1 MSFHFRAVLT
11 FWRTQLTFKV
21 VVLEL
26 SLNEPPFRS
35 SLLFISPLPSG
46 VQGQQ
51 YGLSFL
57 SKPLTARQGF
67 SAPPSPLQG
76 PGSLSASELSSCLF
90 VLVGSY

>member
-1 MSFHFRAVLT
+1 MPFHFRAMLA
-11 FWRTQLTFKV
+11 FWGAQLRFKV

-26 SLNEPPFRS
+26 ILKEPPFRS

-51 YGLSFL
+51 YHLSRDFL
-57 SKPLTARQGF
+57 CKPLTAQQGF
-67 SAPPSPLQG
+67 QQG
-76 PGSLSASELSSCLF
+76 PGSLSAPELSSCLF